1 MQRKSLLKLSLGIA
15 LAFFSGKLNAQAT
28 IAGWNYD
35 AITGQPTS
43 PIADVGT
50 GSSSIIGSLAIAN
63 AATGMHPTT
72 NNGCGAQ
79 NGNNPG
85 AWAFTANPGATN
97 ESSGVQYSAST
108 VGYQGIK
115 FTWDQRCQIQRQ
127 IHYVFNIR
135 RMELAGKIS
144 Q

>member
-79 NGNNPG
+79 NGNN
-85 AWAFTANPGATN
+85 
-97 ESSGVQYSAST
+97 
-108 VGYQGIK
+108 
-115 FTWDQRCQIQRQ
+115 
-127 IHYVFNIR
+127 
-135 RMELAGKIS
+135 
-144 Q
+144 